1 MLVILT
7 LQLNCFT
14 DNTTIVLQKQQRSAV
29 FTAQLLMDETKT
41 FEVCKSMF
49 GQYYNI
55 QLIFGSFVYEYPSSL
70 VMSGNLSLTFP
81 CIDTI
86 NNCEAAFLARQVSF
100 KIVFP
105 ETNVLLE
112 DAVST
117 FKIDLYN
124 RLDCLSDTKII
135 YDNAKRE
142 MQISAIAGNCKVQIK
157 QRGNNKNQSISRFTN
172 SKDYFSFFSNTNF

>member
-1 MLVILT
+1 MFVALT

-14 DNTTIVLQKQQRSAV
+14 DNTSVVLSKQQKSAY

-55 QLIFGSFVYEYPSSL
+55 QLIFGSFVYDYPSSL

-81 CIDTI
+81 CTDTL
-86 NNCEAAFLARQVSF
+86 NNCEVAFLATQVSF
-100 KIVFP
+100 KINFP
-105 ETNVLLE
+105 ETNILLE

-117 FKIDLYN
+117 FKVDLYN

-142 MQISAIAGNCKVQIK
+142 MLIGAVTGNCKVQIR
-157 QRGNNKNQSISRFTN
+157 Q
-172 SKDYFSFFSNTNF
+172 NTDAIIKILERSSTDGLK